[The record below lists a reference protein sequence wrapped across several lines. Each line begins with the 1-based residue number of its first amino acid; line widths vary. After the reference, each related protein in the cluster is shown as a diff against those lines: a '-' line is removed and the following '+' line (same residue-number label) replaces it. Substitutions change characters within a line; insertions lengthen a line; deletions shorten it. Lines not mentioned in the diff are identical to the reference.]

1 MRRAAL
7 ICSAFAA
14 LAVPAAASASHL
26 AAGDGTLVVRSGEAP
41 FTFGA
46 GKDVPVVQL
55 TITGSVIGQVLN
67 GGKIVIDA
75 GLKGTPPEVT
85 GAGNPHT
92 STKDNSVQWW
102 QSNDTFKFRAVNG
115 HFTILIYG
123 SLVNVFAVGTGTVQ
137 LAGMPDT
144 PKGDGRYSLNGDDFK
159 SLPGSQT
166 GKLVIG
172 DNS

>member
-1 MRRAAL
+1 MRRIPLFFLA
-7 ICSAFAA
+7 IAA
-14 LAVPAAASASHL
+14 LALPAAAQAAHL
-26 AAGDGTLVVRSGEAP
+26 AAGDGTLVVRNGEAP

-46 GKDVPVVQL
+46 GKGVPVVQL
-55 TITGSVIGQVLN
+55 TITGSVIGQVAN

-102 QSNDTFKFRAVNG
+102 QSNDGFKFRAVNG

-123 SLVNVFAVGTGTVQ
+123 SGVNVFAVGSGTVQ

-144 PKGDGRYSLNGDDFK
+144 PKGDGKYSFNGDDFK
-159 SLPGSQT
+159 SLPGLQT
-166 GKLVIG
+166 AKLVIG
-172 DNS
+172 DN